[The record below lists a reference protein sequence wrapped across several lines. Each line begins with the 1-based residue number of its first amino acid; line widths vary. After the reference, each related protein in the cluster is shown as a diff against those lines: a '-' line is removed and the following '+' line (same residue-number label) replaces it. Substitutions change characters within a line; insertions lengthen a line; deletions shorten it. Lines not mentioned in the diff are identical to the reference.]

1 MAKRGIITL
10 SRIIHLLFFSYSHS
24 ELASVHHSHLLHEDH
39 NFNKIDKCLESTLLR
54 DWLLILLEWMTIEW
68 INAIMLSR
76 SKNFWH
82 KKETYI
88 ILSEF
93 SLLLPKKRKKKGGGK
108 SSNEWSENEE
118 SFSRENDFSL
128 EVILCPI
135 VWIVSIFPLACIIT
149 LRSVKAPPDLQLQI
163 SADPFPCI
171 GLP

>member
-1 MAKRGIITL
+1 M
-10 SRIIHLLFFSYSHS
+10 SRINTIKGL
-24 ELASVHHSHLLHEDH
+24 V
-39 NFNKIDKCLESTLLR
+39 IDFIRMNDS
-54 DWLLILLEWMTIEW
+54 IEW

-76 SKNFWH
+76 STNFWH

-93 SLLLPKKRKKKGGGK
+93 SLLLTKKRKKKKGGGK

-149 LRSVKAPPDLQLQI
+149 LRSVKALPDLQLQI
-163 SADPFPCI
+163 SAMDFF
-171 GLP
+171 LFFW